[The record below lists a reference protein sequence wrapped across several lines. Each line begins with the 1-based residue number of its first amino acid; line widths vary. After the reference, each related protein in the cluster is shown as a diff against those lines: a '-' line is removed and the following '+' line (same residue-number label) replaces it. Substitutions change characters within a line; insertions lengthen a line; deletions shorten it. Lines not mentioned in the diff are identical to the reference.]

1 MTYLILHILG
11 NSLGI
16 YLSARIIKG
25 VLFQGDIIDLL
36 LAGLLLGILN
46 VFVKPALKIISA
58 PLILLTLGI
67 FIFIINL
74 FILWLVQYLLP
85 EFSMSGFWA
94 YFWTLAL
101 ITAINLIINHYREA

>member
-46 VFVKPALKIISA
+46 VLVKPALKIISA

-74 FILWLVQYLLP
+74 FILWLAQYLLP
-85 EFSMSGFWA
+85 ELSISGFWA